1 MALHA
6 VIDRSMKGREFL
18 GIGAV
23 TSNGMTKLLHEYP
36 KSQQEDILAFLFEP
50 KFGAALQ
57 TVKVEIGS
65 DANGTC
71 GTEPSHMRSETDYDI
86 GRGVG
91 LWLAREAKRRNEHIL
106 LDAIRWGTPSWIT
119 DHEKK
124 YQYYLGFLKG
134 AKTEFGLDFDYLA
147 PDENEGPYSIDWVV
161 NVLRRGLDRDGFSRV
176 KLSGADSTEDWNI
189 APLLE
194 GNPDLRQS
202 IDAVTRHY
210 KQDSPAF
217 LHDCG
222 LPLFNSEDLAPFR
235 HSFSFALEMAY
246 KIIRSFVSGRMVQ
259 YVMHPIIEA
268 IYDSVPYTCKS
279 ILLASSPWTG
289 HYEVLPGL
297 WVVAQFTQFIQIGW
311 RFIENACYSSPLVS
325 YVVLEDPQTG
335 GVSIIILNKG
345 DDDQRISFSMDA
357 MIETRFHRWE
367 TCEKEQFIQKD
378 DIKVE
383 HGVLQ
388 VQIGPKTLCSLT
400 TTDGQQK
407 GVPRHPVPSE
417 TRFALPYLDDF
428 DSYPIGRQPKYTI
441 DQGGAFEICEGGFDG
456 SRCLKQVLTCS
467 LKPNDW
473 ERRPTPLPYTILGGQ
488 ELSNYR
494 VQVDFAMEA
503 MPQPDYEGYVLLGS
517 RCNYATKTG
526 DIPQCYNIRIF
537 PGGRWLLARGTDVLA
552 AGTLASFTPS
562 SWHRLALGCEHNVI
576 SAFFD
581 DRLLASVVDE
591 AIPSGNVVLGSGY
604 NLVKYDNLAI
614 EKIGSL
620 CEQCRRYLVT
630 DKAVVL
636 TGNWTAVGN
645 SCDNYQRTV
654 RRAYEAGSRMD
665 FRFTGTS
672 VSIVGV
678 LDGESG
684 MADVHIDGR
693 KVAVID
699 AFSDARQYRRCLFA
713 LHDLQPGLHT
723 VSLIVSGLHQQ
734 DSSGNGITI
743 NALEVDGMLIMDQ
756 TR

>member
-1 MALHA
+1 M
-6 VIDRSMKGREFL
+6 VVDRKKTGRIFL
-18 GIGAV
+18 GIGGV

-36 KSQQEDILAFLFEP
+36 EDQREDILAFLFEP

-71 GTEPSHMRSETDYDI
+71 GTEPSHMRCATDYDI

-91 LWLAREAKRRNEHIL
+91 LWLAREAKRHNEHIL

-119 DHEKK
+119 DNEKK

-134 AKTEFGLDFDYLA
+134 AKQVFGLDFDYLA
-147 PDENEGPYSIDWVV
+147 PDENEGSYSIDWVV
-161 NVLRRGLDRDGFSRV
+161 NVLRPGLDKDGFSRV

-202 IDAVTRHY
+202 INAVTRHY
-210 KQDSPAF
+210 KQDSPPL

-297 WVVAQFTQFIQIGW
+297 WVVAQFTQFIQPGW

-335 GVSIIILNKG
+335 GVSIIILNRSDEK
-345 DDDQRISFSMDA
+345 QSLSFLLKD
-357 MIETRFHRWE
+357 MIGARFHRWE
-367 TCEKEQFIQKD
+367 TSEKHQFVQKEGINLED
-378 DIKVE
+378 SLLCIDVE
-383 HGVLQ
+383 ALT
-388 VQIGPKTLCSLT
+388 ICSLST
-400 TTDGQQK
+400 IGGQQK
-407 GVPRHPVPSE
+407 GCSRHPIPDE
-417 TRFALPYLDDF
+417 TRFALPYVEDF
-428 DSYPIGRQPKYTI
+428 DSYEVGRQPRFTI
-441 DQGGAFEICEGGFDG
+441 DQGGAFEICKGGIDG
-456 SRCLKQVLTCS
+456 SLCLKQVLTNYM
-467 LKPNDW
+467 KPLDW
-473 ERRPTPLPYTILGGQ
+473 ERRPTPMPYTILGGQ
-488 ELSNYR
+488 ELTNYQ
-494 VQVDFAMEA
+494 VQVDFDMEA
-503 MPQPDYEGYVLLGS
+503 MPEPDYEGYVLLGS
-517 RCNYATKTG
+517 RCNYASAKC

-537 PGGRWLLARGTDVLA
+537 HTGRWLFSCGPIVLA
-552 AGTLASFTPS
+552 AGRLASFTLC

-604 NLVKYDNLAI
+604 NIVKYDNLVI
-614 EKIGSL
+614 EKIGCLS
-620 CEQCRRYLVT
+620 EQCKRYAISG
-630 DKAVVL
+630 KGIVL
-636 TGNWTAVGN
+636 TGNWTGVG
-645 SCDNYQRTV
+645 SSSDNYYRTV
-654 RRAYEAGSRMD
+654 RKASESGSRMD
-665 FRFTGTS
+665 FCFTGTS
-672 VSIVGV
+672 LCIVGV

-684 MADVHIDGR
+684 MADVYIDDH
-693 KVAVID
+693 KVATID
-699 AFSDARQYRRCLFA
+699 AYSDSRRYRRSLFTI
-713 LHDLQPGLHT
+713 HDLPAGMHAVKLVVLGAHHPD
-723 VSLIVSGLHQQ
+723 SLGNAIV
-734 DSSGNGITI
+734 I
-743 NALEVDGMLIMDQ
+743 NAIEVDGEVIAMDE